1 MSTLKNYSSKI
12 IFQISN
18 QNNVFLLSSTIIY
31 FCYYVSYVSLFICM
45 YIRMPIEK
53 NYKNILL
60 TNLLNKFKK
69 LKNIF
74 DNLKKIL

>member
-18 QNNVFLLSSTIIY
+18 QNNVFLLRSTIVY
-31 FCYYVSYVSLFICM
+31 FCYYVSLFICM

-69 LKNIF
+69 LKNML
-74 DNLKKIL
+74 DKLKKNL